1 MREARDRE
9 CNTRAK
15 DVGGISED
23 ISNTRKELERG
34 HDEEGT
40 DGDTFMSSEAEIRRH
55 AYNIYGVR

>member
-23 ISNTRKELERG
+23 ISNTRKELER
-34 HDEEGT
+34 DQYEEGT
-40 DGDTFMSSEAEIRRH
+40 DGDTFMSAEAEVHRH
-55 AYNIYGVR
+55 AYNIYGIR